1 MSIYET
7 ILDQV
12 RAAVDALPLS
22 GSPIVLRRKTFSIQ
36 EKDPKYLIVVSPRQE
51 SEQGEDEFENCL
63 FVDYPVLIG
72 ITTGGGN
79 LLDGDTEDLMLT
91 YREKIRIAVRSV
103 LTVAPG
109 HPVMNVSVNT
119 KPVFDRPALRDN
131 RDVSAIEVTYTI
143 QEPRNT

>member
-12 RAAVDALPLS
+12 RAVVDAVVLS
-22 GSPIVLRRKTFSIQ
+22 GSPTVIRRKTFSIQ
-36 EKDPKYLIVVSPRQE
+36 EKDPKFLIIVSPRQE

-63 FVDYPVLIG
+63 FVEYPVLIG
-72 ITTGGGN
+72 ITTGSGN
-79 LLDGDTEDLMLT
+79 LLDGSSEDLMLT
-91 YREKIRIAVRSV
+91 YREKIRKAVRSIN
-103 LTVAPG
+103 AISPG
-109 HPVMNVSVNT
+109 EPVVNVSVNT